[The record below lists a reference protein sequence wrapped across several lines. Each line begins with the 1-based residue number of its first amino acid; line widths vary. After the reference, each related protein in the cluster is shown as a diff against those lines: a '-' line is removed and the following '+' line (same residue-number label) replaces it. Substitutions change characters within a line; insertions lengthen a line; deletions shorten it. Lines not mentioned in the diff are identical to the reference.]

1 VSSPIVDIAPNYF
14 QRNFVHLHQKI
25 AHLNRVHK
33 LASMIGIKIQGLF
46 PHKNAEIQG
55 LDVGCGDM
63 QLVETISANN
73 PAIKW
78 TCTDIHEL
86 PENLKNSEK
95 WSKYIR
101 FDGNHLPFPDN
112 SFDVVV
118 FSDVLHHCM
127 PNAAELLMEA
137 KRVGK
142 YVIVKD
148 HFEHGFISRNI
159 LKMMDVFGNYGYGV
173 PIPRRYFTKQAFVSL
188 VDKSQSHIL
197 SMEDRL
203 NIYPAILS
211 LILRPKFQFLAVL
224 SSKTV

>member
-1 VSSPIVDIAPNYF
+1 
-14 QRNFVHLHQKI
+14 
-25 AHLNRVHK
+25 
-33 LASMIGIKIQGLF
+33 MIGIKIQSIF
-46 PHKNAEIQG
+46 PHKNAEILG

-63 QLVETISANN
+63 QLVESISANN
-73 PAIKW
+73 PVNKW

-101 FDGNHLPFPDN
+101 FDGTHLPFPDN

-127 PNAAELLMEA
+127 QNAAELLMEA

-148 HFEHGFISRNI
+148 HFEHGIISRNI
-159 LKMMDVFGNYGYGV
+159 LKILDLFGNYGYGV
-173 PIPRRYFTKQAFVSL
+173 PIPRRYFTKQDFTTL
-188 VDKSQSHIL
+188 VNKSQMSIVNL
-197 SMEDRL
+197 EDRL
-203 NIYPAILS
+203 NIYPPIAS
-211 LILRPKFQFLAVL
+211 VILRPNFQFLAVL
-224 SSKTV
+224 ARKTEYLLDNKEDAIRNASAKQV